1 MATTRLLGVVIC
13 ALAVLATGCA
23 SPKAPAYSPDYAALD
38 QLKAAK
44 PSTIA
49 VVKVQPTDPNAPVN
63 RISLRGTR
71 LDSPSGTFAKYLED
85 AIVRDLK
92 EVSAYDAKSRTR
104 LDARILENDV
114 SVGNI
119 STGSGV
125 MTVEI
130 EVTREGVQRLK
141 KTYKANISF
150 ESSFAG
156 MVAIPAGQTAYP
168 TLVRAL
174 LGKVYTDPQFAAAI
188 GS

>member
-71 LDSPSGTFAKYLED
+71 LDSPSGTFVKLVSWYDNEWGYSNKCLEM
-85 AIVRDLK
+85 VK
-92 EVSAYDAKSRTR
+92 VVSK
-104 LDARILENDV
+104 
-114 SVGNI
+114 
-119 STGSGV
+119 
-125 MTVEI
+125 
-130 EVTREGVQRLK
+130 
-141 KTYKANISF
+141 
-150 ESSFAG
+150 
-156 MVAIPAGQTAYP
+156 
-168 TLVRAL
+168 
-174 LGKVYTDPQFAAAI
+174 
-188 GS
+188 

>member
-1 MATTRLLGVVIC
+1 MANNRLLGVVLC

-23 SPKAPAYSPDYAALD
+23 SPKAPPYAPDYAALD
-38 QLKAAK
+38 QLKASK
-44 PSTIA
+44 PSTVA
-49 VVKVQPTDPNAPVN
+49 VVKVEPTDPNAPVN

-71 LDSPSGTFAKYLED
+71 LDSPSGTFAKYLEE
-85 AIVRDLK
+85 ALVRDLK
-92 EVSAYDAKSRTR
+92 EVSAFDAKSRTR
-104 LDARILENDV
+104 LDARILANDV

-119 STGSGV
+119 STGTGV
-125 MTVEI
+125 MEVQI

-141 KTYKANISF
+141 KTYKADISF

-174 LGKVYTDPQFAAAI
+174 LKKVYTDPQFAAAI